1 MLPHSIGVE
10 VHAEAGELRI
20 FGEILAAVEPSGP
33 VRVGVIDEQQRRMAV
48 FGDGGLATVAAGWA
62 EVGRL
67 EVAIPGPVVVMTL
80 RQAVF
85 AAVEK
90 AHHLQREAV
99 ATVLRIHSVDVV

>member
-1 MLPHSIGVE
+1 MPPHGIGVE
-10 VHAEAGELRI
+10 VHAEAGKLRI
-20 FGEILAAVEPSGP
+20 FGEILAAVEPGGP
-33 VRVGVIDEQQRRMAV
+33 VGVGIIGEQKRRMAV
-48 FGDGGLATVAAGWA
+48 FGDYGMAAAAAAGA

-67 EVAIPGPVVVMTL
+67 VVAIPRPIVVMAL